1 MELGSLGA
9 RLFLPAVF
17 LIFTASGFA
26 GLIYQSIWSHYLKL
40 FLGHA
45 AYAQTLVLAIFMGGM
60 ALGAW
65 LASRI
70 SPRWRDLLL
79 AYAVIEG
86 LIGLASL
93 VFHEVFLAA
102 TSFALDRA
110 IPALAEPAAVQAF
123 KWTLASLLILPQ
135 SVLLGMTFPFM
146 TGGVLRLRPE
156 RSGYAIAML
165 YFTNS
170 LGAGIGVLASGF
182 YLIGA
187 VGLPGTLIA
196 AAVVNLAVAGAVILL
211 PRKALAGAAPA
222 PAPVAAAGRAPQ
234 ARLLLWV
241 AALTGLSSFMYEI
254 GWIRMLALV
263 LGGSTHAFELMLSA
277 FILGIAFGGLWVRR
291 RIDSARDTVRLLGWV
306 QLAMGA
312 AALATLPIYGST
324 FRAMQATL
332 AMVTPT
338 PGGYAAF
345 NLASHA
351 ICLAVMFPAAFC
363 AGMTLPLITASL
375 LRQGAG
381 ERAIGQVYA
390 VNTAGAIAG
399 VLIAV
404 HAGFSLLGLKG
415 LIVAGAAIDLALG
428 VALLAAAFP
437 AGRRAVPAGAVV
449 ASVVLVAAGASVQ
462 LDAHHM
468 ASGVYRWGSLLQDP
482 QAVKLHLDGKTSTVS
497 VTSDA
502 QILTLRTNGKADGA
516 VRIDGGAPVQDEMTM
531 VLAGALPQLLM
542 PEARR
547 VANIGFGTGMTTHV
561 LLASPVVEVVD
572 TVEIEPAVVQA
583 AAQFHRFNWRALE
596 DPRSRIHYD
605 DAKSYFSAQPLRYD
619 VIVSEPSNPWVS
631 GVAGLFSYEFY
642 RDVRRYLRDGGL
654 FVQWVNLYEM
664 APLLLA
670 TIVTALDANFADYEL
685 WMANDSDLLIVAAH
699 NGKVPR
705 PAAAALQGAAL
716 RAELE
721 RLGVRNLDD
730 LYLHRLGGRAALGPY
745 FAAFGAPANSDYFP
759 VLELQAPLARHMRSS
774 AAEVVRL
781 IDLALPL
788 VVRFDG
794 ERQPYPDPSR
804 FSEGHHAWTPR
815 EPLARQALAAL
826 DFTRSGR
833 LAALAEVNTELSVD
847 LVTVRAAL
855 IECRL
860 QLPPAAL
867 HGALSDIAHVVTHL
881 PPEQA
886 VAVWDGLGQRRCT
899 RPLEPGDRRWL
910 RLHRAVASGAPDE
923 LSAAAQ
929 AILETETQLQ
939 GQLLARA
946 LSAYMA
952 AEILKG
958 AAPAAM
964 KVYTAHRGRLG
975 TAARPWEPV
984 FRFLI
989 GQAAYGKGPRRGDQ
1003 V

>member
-1 MELGSLGA
+1 MTWRQA
-9 RLFLPAVF
+9 MADRLFLPAVF

-70 SPRWRDLLL
+70 SVRWRDLLL
-79 AYAVIEG
+79 AYAVIEA
-86 LIGLASL
+86 LIGVASL
-93 VFHEVFLAA
+93 AFHDVFIAA
-102 TSFALDRA
+102 TTFALDHA
-110 IPALAEPAAVQAF
+110 IPALAEPAAIQAF
-123 KWTLASLLILPQ
+123 KWSLAALLILPQ
-135 SVLLGMTFPFM
+135 SILLGMTFPLV
-146 TGGVLRLRPE
+146 TGGVLRLRPQH
-156 RSGYAIAML
+156 SGYAIAML

-170 LGAGIGVLASGF
+170 LGAGIGVLASAF
-182 YLIGA
+182 YFIGT

-196 AAVVNLAVAGAVILL
+196 AAVLNLAVAGAAMLL
-211 PRKALAGAAPA
+211 PRKALLAAAPPAMA
-222 PAPVAAAGRAPQ
+222 PAAQGRVSQ
-234 ARLLLWV
+234 ARLLLAV

-291 RIDSARDTVRLLGWV
+291 RIDSTRDTVRLLAWV

-324 FRAMQATL
+324 FHAMQATL
-332 AMVTPT
+332 AMAAPS
-338 PGGYAAF
+338 PSGYVAF

-363 AGMTLPLITASL
+363 AGMTLPLITATL

-404 HAGFSLLGLKG
+404 HAGFALLGLKG
-415 LIVAGAAIDLALG
+415 VIVAGAAIDLALG
-428 VALLAAAFP
+428 VVLLASAPAAT
-437 AGRRAVPAGAVV
+437 RRLVPAGA
-449 ASVVLVAAGASVQ
+449 ALGALALVIAGASVP

-468 ASGVYRWGSLLQDP
+468 ASGVYRRGHLLDP
-482 QAVKLHLDGKTSTVS
+482 QAVKLHVDGKTASVS
-497 VTSDA
+497 VTGDA

-516 VRIDGGAPVQDEMTM
+516 ARIDGGPPVQDEMTM
-531 VLAGALPQLLM
+531 VLAGALPLLLA

-561 LLASPVVEVVD
+561 LLASPRVEIVD

-583 AAQFHRFNWRALE
+583 AAHFRRFNWRALD

-664 APLLLA
+664 APVLLA
-670 TIVTALDANFADYEL
+670 TIVVALDANFDDYEFWL
-685 WMANDSDLLIVAAH
+685 ANDSDLLIVAAH

-705 PAAAALQGAAL
+705 PNAAALQNAEL
-716 RAELE
+716 RTDLE

-730 LYLHRLGGRAALGPY
+730 LHLQRLGGRAALGPY
-745 FAAFGAPANSDYFP
+745 FAAFGAPPNSDFFP
-759 VLELQAPLARHMRSS
+759 VLELQAPLARHTRAS
-774 AAEVVRL
+774 AVDVVRL
-781 IDLALPL
+781 TELAQPL

-794 ERQPYPDPSR
+794 EPRPHPDPAR
-804 FSEGHHAWTPR
+804 LTEGSGRWTPR
-815 EPLARQALAAL
+815 AALARQAVAAL
-826 DFTRSGR
+826 DFARSGR
-833 LAALAEVNTELSVD
+833 PEALASVSAELAADLVLARAALTECRVPLPPAVVHAALADLAHGVSAHLLPGQAASFWEELARRHCASAIN
-847 LVTVRAAL
+847 AA
-855 IECRL
+855 
-860 QLPPAAL
+860 
-867 HGALSDIAHVVTHL
+867 
-881 PPEQA
+881 
-886 VAVWDGLGQRRCT
+886 DG
-899 RPLEPGDRRWL
+899 RWL
-910 RLHRAVASGAPDE
+910 RLHRAVAVEGSQEMA
-923 LSAAAQ
+923 SAAA
-929 AILETETQLQ
+929 AILEAEPDLQ
-939 GQLLARA
+939 GYLLARA

-952 AEILKG
+952 GEILKG
-958 AAPAAM
+958 ATPAALRAFA
-964 KVYTAHRGRLG
+964 KHGGRLG
-975 TAARPWEPV
+975 PAARSWEPV

-989 GQAAYGKGPRRGDQ
+989 GQANYATSLGMR
-1003 V
+1003 